1 MGLVLIMSEVS
12 AKDQHSTTASD
23 AKPITSDSAANANPA
38 PTTDMSNVLKH
49 IKDLEVDRAKLKEEL
64 EELKQRNGRLSQK
77 TREGMQSALDTLMK
91 KWMDSCET
99 KDEKVKADFKCGL
112 EQLVKNSAEDNG
124 VWQMMVSASALHER
138 QEHNLEKLRVE
149 NNELRTR
156 VNGYYGSE
164 SSRVVG
170 EKSKPDEQLSRS
182 DVAPDQTEWGNDAW
196 SVFARDIGSSY

>member
-1 MGLVLIMSEVS
+1 MSEVS
-12 AKDQHSTTASD
+12 TKDQHPTTAGEV
-23 AKPITSDSAANANPA
+23 KPAQADPAPGATSAA
-38 PTTDMSNVLKH
+38 TTDMSNVLKH

-182 DVAPDQTEWGNDAW
+182 DVPADETSWGNDAW
-196 SVFARDIGSSY
+196 SAFARDIGSSY